1 MRLIEITKKIKIKL
15 SKDFE
20 NLESRFKIIRVVFN
34 PKKSKYM
41 ALGSERTS

>member
-1 MRLIEITKKIKIKL
+1 MKIKL

-20 NLESRFKIIRVVFN
+20 NLESWFKINQVVFN